1 MLGEG
6 PNFRINGRFDSL
18 EKKFSIDFT
27 KTNKKFSLSFH
38 YNADNSYLFV
48 DETKYLSL
56 KLTMKMLTFQLN
68 FVLEVFLMD
77 LVLLS
82 LQKYGNGNV

>member
-6 PNFRINGRFDSL
+6 PNFGINGRFDSL

-27 KTNKKFSLSFH
+27 KTNKKFSLSLH

-48 DETKYLSL
+48 DEIKSLSL

>member
-6 PNFRINGRFDSL
+6 PNFGINGRFDTL

-27 KTNKKFSLSFH
+27 KTNKKFSLSLH

>member
-6 PNFRINGRFDSL
+6 PNFGINGRFDSL

-27 KTNKKFSLSFH
+27 KTNKKFSLSLH

-48 DETKYLSL
+48 DEIKYLSL

>member
-6 PNFRINGRFDSL
+6 PNFGINGRFDSL

-27 KTNKKFSLSFH
+27 KTNKKFSLSLH

>member
-6 PNFRINGRFDSL
+6 PNFGINGRFDSL

-27 KTNKKFSLSFH
+27 KTNKKFSLSLH
-38 YNADNSYLFV
+38 YNADNSYMFV
-48 DETKYLSL
+48 DEIKYLSL

>member
-6 PNFRINGRFDSL
+6 PNFGINGRFDSL

-27 KTNKKFSLSFH
+27 KTNKKFSLSLH

-48 DETKYLSL
+48 DEKKSSSL

-68 FVLEVFLMD
+68 FVLEVF
-77 LVLLS
+77 
-82 LQKYGNGNV
+82 